1 MNVLFI
7 ATAALKGH
15 KALSIGHRPIQAT
28 TNVAD

>member
-7 ATAALKGH
+7 ATAALKGR
-15 KALSIGHRPIQAT
+15 KAFSIGRRPMQAT